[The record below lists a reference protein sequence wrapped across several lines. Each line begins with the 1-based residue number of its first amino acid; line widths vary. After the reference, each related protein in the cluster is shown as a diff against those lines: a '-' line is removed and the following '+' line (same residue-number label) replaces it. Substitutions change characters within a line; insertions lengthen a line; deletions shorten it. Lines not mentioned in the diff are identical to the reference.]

1 MSDDKERN
9 QSGSQMPTDGPKPGS
24 ELDRTIVNTIRALAM
39 DAVQKA
45 NSGHPGMPMGMAEAA
60 YVLWS
65 RFLKHHP
72 ANPQWPDRDRFLLS
86 AGHGSMLLYSLLHLS
101 GYDLPMSQLK
111 NFRQWGSITPGHPE
125 YGLTP
130 GVETT
135 TGPLGQGF
143 ANGVG
148 MAIAERFLA
157 RLFNRDG
164 YPIVDHYTYGIVSDG
179 DLMEGISHEAASIAG
194 HLGLSK
200 LIYLY
205 DDNRITIEGSTALT
219 FTEDVTKRFEAYGWL
234 VLEVD
239 GHDLQAVAGALRSA
253 QKELRRPTL
262 IRCHTHIAKGSPNKE
277 DTAAA
282 HGAPLGEEEV
292 RLTKEKMGWPL
303 EPAFL
308 VPQTVRDYF
317 EERRAAWAGEETRWQ
332 KLFSEY
338 AGAHPD
344 LADLW
349 RQVMAGQLP
358 GGWTEHLPTFKAGDQ
373 IATRAASG
381 KVLNA
386 IAPYLP
392 TLIGGSADL
401 APSNKTYLTGYG
413 SISKS
418 DFGGRNLHFGVREHA
433 MGGILNGL
441 ALHGGLIPYGGT
453 FLVFSDYMRP
463 SIRLAAMMHLPVIY
477 VFTHDSIFVGEDGPT
492 HQPVEQL
499 AALRA
504 IPGLVVIRPAD
515 ANETAMAWR
524 VALER
529 GGAVALLLTRQKLP
543 VLDRS
548 NLADAE
554 GVARGAYTFSGS
566 ELEAPALIILA
577 SGSEVPLALGA
588 ADELGKRGIEARVV
602 SFPSWELFEEQPKSY
617 KEEVLPP
624 SVLLRLGIEAAVG
637 QGWERYLGPQGRMIS
652 IERFG
657 ASAPH
662 KVLAQKFGFT
672 VSNIVSEAEAILSTS
687 QARLRW
693 GETNG

>member
-1 MSDDKERN
+1 MNDDKERN
-9 QSGSQMPTDGPKPGS
+9 QGRSRLPIGQSKPGS
-24 ELDRTIVNTIRALAM
+24 ELDRTIVNTLRALAM
-39 DAVQKA
+39 DTVQKA

-60 YVLWS
+60 YLLWS
-65 RFLKHHP
+65 RFLKHNP
-72 ANPQWPDRDRFLLS
+72 ANPHWPDRDRFVLS
-86 AGHGSMLLYSLLHLS
+86 AGHGSTLLYSLLHLS
-101 GYDLPMSQLK
+101 GYDLPLSQLK
-111 NFRQWGSITPGHPE
+111 SFRQWGSITPGHPE

-157 RLFNRDG
+157 QLFNRHG
-164 YPIVDHYTYGIVSDG
+164 YPIVDHYIYGIVSDG
-179 DLMEGISHEAASIAG
+179 DLMEGISHEAASVAG
-194 HLGLSK
+194 HLGLSR

-205 DDNRITIEGSTALT
+205 DDNGISIEGSTALT

-239 GHDLQAVAGALRSA
+239 GHNMQAVAEALRSA
-253 QKELRRPTL
+253 QRELRRPTL
-262 IRCHTHIAKGSPNKE
+262 IRCHTHIAKGSPNKQ
-277 DTAAA
+277 DKAVA
-282 HGAPLGEEEV
+282 HGEPLGEEEV

-308 VPQTVRDYF
+308 VPQEVYDYF
-317 EERRAAWAGEETRWQ
+317 EERRVAWAKEEAKWQ
-332 KLFSEY
+332 RSFSKY
-338 AGAHPD
+338 ATAHPD
-344 LADLW
+344 LSDLW

-358 GGWTEHLPTFKAGDQ
+358 EGWTEHLPTFKANDW
-373 IATRAASG
+373 IATRSASG

-386 IAPYLP
+386 IAPHLP

-401 APSNKTYLTGYG
+401 APSNKTYLTDYD

-441 ALHGGLIPYGGT
+441 ALHGGIIPYGGT

-463 SIRLAAMMHLPVIY
+463 SIRLAAMMHLPVTY

-515 ANETAMAWR
+515 ANETAVAWR

-529 GGAVALLLTRQKLP
+529 RGPVALLLTRQKLP

-554 GVARGAYTFSGS
+554 GMTQGAYTLRGN
-566 ELEAPALIILA
+566 EIEAPDLIILA
-577 SGSEVPLALGA
+577 SGSEVHLALDA
-588 ADELGKRGIEARVV
+588 ASELGKKGIETRVV
-602 SFPSWELFEEQPKSY
+602 SFPSWELFEEQPQPY
-617 KEEVLPP
+617 KDEVLPP
-624 SVLLRLGIEAAVG
+624 SVPLRLVVETAVS
-637 QGWERYLGPQGRMIS
+637 QGWEKYLGPQGQMIS
-652 IERFG
+652 MERFG
-657 ASAPH
+657 ASAPY
-662 KVLAQKFGFT
+662 KVLAEKFGFT
-672 VSNIVSEAEAILSTS
+672 ISNIVSKAEAILSAS
-687 QARLRW
+687 QAR
-693 GETNG
+693 

>member
-1 MSDDKERN
+1 MSNDKDRS
-9 QSGSQMPTDGPKPGS
+9 QSGGHMSGDGPGPGS

-65 RFLKHHP
+65 RFLKH
-72 ANPQWPDRDRFLLS
+72 NPVNPRWPDRDRFVLS

-101 GYDLPMSQLK
+101 GYDLPLSQLRS
-111 NFRQWGSITPGHPE
+111 FRQWGSITPGHPE
-125 YGLTP
+125 YGMTP

-157 RLFNRDG
+157 QLFNRDG

-179 DLMEGISHEAASIAG
+179 DLMEGISHEVASIAG

-200 LIYLY
+200 MIYLY
-205 DDNRITIEGSTALT
+205 DDNGITIEGSTALT
-219 FTEDVTKRFEAYGWL
+219 FSEDVTKRFEAYGWL

-239 GHDLQAVAGALRSA
+239 GHDMQAVAEGLRSA
-253 QKELRRPTL
+253 QREVQRPTL
-262 IRCHTHIAKGSPNKE
+262 IRCHTHIAKGSPNKQ

-303 EPAFL
+303 EPTFL
-308 VPQTVRDYF
+308 VPQAVYDYLG
-317 EERRAAWAGEETRWQ
+317 ERRVAWAKEEAKWQ

-338 AGAHPD
+338 AAAHPD

-358 GGWTEHLPTFKAGDQ
+358 EGWTEHLPTFEAGDQ
-373 IATRAASG
+373 IATRSASG

-386 IAPYLP
+386 IAPHLP

-401 APSNKTYLTGYG
+401 APSTKTYLSGYG
-413 SISKS
+413 SLSKS
-418 DFGGRNLHFGVREHA
+418 DLGGRNLHFGIREHG

-441 ALHGGLIPYGGT
+441 ALHGGIISYGGT

-463 SIRLAAMMHLPVIY
+463 AIRLAAMMHLPVIY
-477 VFTHDSIFVGEDGPT
+477 IFTHDSIFVGEDGPT

-515 ANETAMAWR
+515 ANETAVAWR

-529 GGAVALLLTRQKLP
+529 RDPVALLLTRQKLP
-543 VLDRS
+543 VLDREG
-548 NLADAE
+548 AE
-554 GVARGAYTFSGS
+554 GVTRGAYTLSGS
-566 ELEAPALIILA
+566 ELEAPDLMMLA
-577 SGSEVPLALGA
+577 SGSEVHLALGA
-588 ADELGKRGIEARVV
+588 ASELGKKGISARVV
-602 SFPSWELFEEQPKSY
+602 SFPSWELFEEQPQSY
-617 KEEVLPP
+617 KDGVLPP
-624 SVLLRLGIEAAVG
+624 SVLLRLGVEAAVG
-637 QGWERYLGPQGRMIS
+637 QGWERYLGPQGQMIS
-652 IERFG
+652 IGRFG
-657 ASAPH
+657 ASAPY
-662 KVLAQKFGFT
+662 KVLAEKFGFT
-672 VSNIVSEAEAILSTS
+672 ISDIVSKAEAMSSTS
-687 QARLRW
+687 EVR
-693 GETNG
+693 

>member
-1 MSDDKERN
+1 
-9 QSGSQMPTDGPKPGS
+9 
-24 ELDRTIVNTIRALAM
+24 
-39 DAVQKA
+39 
-45 NSGHPGMPMGMAEAA
+45 MAEAA

-65 RFLKHHP
+65 RFLKHNP
-72 ANPQWPDRDRFLLS
+72 ANPCWPDRDRFILS

-111 NFRQWGSITPGHPE
+111 SFRQWGSITPGHPE

-157 RLFNRDG
+157 QLFNRNG
-164 YPIVDHYTYGIVSDG
+164 YSIVDHYTYGIVSDG

-200 LIYLY
+200 IIYLY
-205 DDNRITIEGSTALT
+205 DDNGITIEGSTTLT

-239 GHDLQAVAGALRSA
+239 GHDLQAVAEALRSA
-253 QKELRRPTL
+253 QRELRRPTL
-262 IRCHTHIAKGSPNKE
+262 IRCHTHMAKGSPNKQ

-282 HGAPLGEEEV
+282 HGEPLGEEEV
-292 RLTKEKMGWPL
+292 RLTKRKMGWPL

-308 VPQTVRDYF
+308 VPQEVYDYF
-317 EERRAAWAGEETRWQ
+317 EERRAAWAGEEAQWQ
-332 KLFSEY
+332 KLFSQY
-338 AGAHPD
+338 ATAHPA

-349 RQVMAGQLP
+349 TQVMAGQLP
-358 GGWTEHLPTFKAGDQ
+358 GGWTEHLPTFEADDW
-373 IATRAASG
+373 IATRSASG

-386 IAPYLP
+386 IAPHLP
-392 TLIGGSADL
+392 TLLGGSADL
-401 APSNKTYLTGYG
+401 APSTKTYLTGYG

-441 ALHGGLIPYGGT
+441 ALHGGIIPYGGT
-453 FLVFSDYMRP
+453 FLVFSDYVRP
-463 SIRLAAMMHLPVIY
+463 AIRMAAMMHLPVIY
-477 VFTHDSIFVGEDGPT
+477 VFTHESIFVGEDGPT

-515 ANETAMAWR
+515 ANETAVAWR

-529 GGAVALLLTRQKLP
+529 RGPVALSLTRQKLP

-554 GVARGAYTFSGS
+554 GLARGAYILTGS
-566 ELEAPALIILA
+566 DERPDLIILA

-588 ADELGKRGIEARVV
+588 ASELGKKGIKARVV
-602 SFPSWELFEEQPKSY
+602 SFPSWELFEEQPQSY
-617 KEEVLPP
+617 KEEVLPT
-624 SVLLRLGIEAAVG
+624 SVPLRLGVEAAVA
-637 QGWERYLGPQGRMIS
+637 QGWERYLGPQGQMIS

-657 ASAPH
+657 ASAPY
-662 KVLAQKFGFT
+662 KVLTEKFGFT
-672 VSNIVSEAEAILSTS
+672 ISNIVSEAEVMLSTS
-687 QARLRW
+687 
-693 GETNG
+693 EV